1 MGQLEPTDCID
12 CQNTLKHWIE
22 FQLVDEQGK
31 PLIGIPYNLMSMGN
45 KKDIRT
51 GVTDGE
57 GFLREE
63 NLPPMQVILW
73 TDAQKLA
80 DEMELRPLRT
90 VRGPLGSKVRFD
102 AQKQGHSYHY
112 VKIGDLCDKA
122 PQIESWNEEQLPN
135 YHFPNNKFHG
145 FRAAFVN
152 TRYVLEICP
161 FRAWLLLLHHQ
172 KEYSLVNAYNQGL
185 MSVLVYANAKDNGN
199 DETKEYSGSV
209 FHFFK
214 DQLLDLSR
222 LPNQI
227 EQKQFQPI
235 VYDAPFRER
244 YTRVEFI
251 DTGKEL
257 DTQLFYVVNNKDLI
271 ISWRGTAQGQDF
283 WTDLEFKPIQLSE
296 KYLNK
301 GKVHK
306 GFWQAFMAVNNI
318 KIESENKNEDKDK
331 AKKINTFEDIK
342 ALATDK
348 NVFICGHSL
357 GGALALLHSA
367 QLRIHNPCLY
377 TYGMPRVLTY
387 SAVMEINNIIHY
399 RHVNKNDPIPTVPFE
414 RDMDNYF
421 FQNNLD
427 FDGYHLEAILLPME
441 MILPEKTKKFI
452 ENTKSKEVFLH
463 QGKMIHF
470 YKGRTIEENIFL
482 LGEKYTETELYL
494 VPSLLPGELAK
505 EGFFPINK
513 QPMQVE
519 QIRTRLDLLYILDHL
534 SGDYM
539 EFIKKRILELCI
551 PKHNTTYKEDKHRF
565 ENATEFEN
573 KHKQKFIT
581 GNKINSDK
589 FKNNGN
595 SSMLQYFLRLDQ
607 QLESTLLISEN
618 TEEGKRAL
626 NYYIM
631 YNKD

>member
-1 MGQLEPTDCID
+1 MGQLESTDCID

-31 PLIGIPYNLMSMGN
+31 PLVGIPYKLMSVGN

-102 AQKQGHSYHY
+102 TQKQGHSYHY

-122 PQIESWNEEQLPN
+122 PQIENWNEKELPK
-135 YHFPNNKFHG
+135 YHFSDNKFHG
-145 FRAAFVN
+145 FRAGFVD

-161 FRAWLLLLHHQ
+161 FRAWVLLLHHQ

-185 MSVLVYANAKDNGN
+185 MSVLAYANAKDNGN

-235 VYDAPFRER
+235 VYDVPFRER
-244 YTRVEFI
+244 YIHVEFI
-251 DTGKEL
+251 DTDEDL
-257 DTQLFYVVNNKDLI
+257 DTQLFYVANNKELI
-271 ISWRGTAQGQDF
+271 ISWRGTAQGQDGL
-283 WTDLEFKPIQLSE
+283 TDLEFKPIKLSE
-296 KYLNK
+296 EYLSK

-306 GFWQAFMAVNNI
+306 GFWQAFMSVNNEFVKVNGKVSTEEKNI
-318 KIESENKNEDKDK
+318 FNDINKLAMDK
-331 AKKINTFEDIK
+331 E
-342 ALATDK
+342 L
-348 NVFICGHSL
+348 FICGHSL

-367 QLRIHNPCLY
+367 QLRAYNPCLY
-377 TYGMPRVLTY
+377 TYGMPRVITY

-399 RHVNKNDPIPTVPFE
+399 RHINKNDPVPTVPFE
-414 RDMDNYF
+414 RDMDNPF
-421 FQNNLD
+421 FQQGMDLE
-427 FDGYHLEAILLPME
+427 GYHLEVILLPME
-441 MILPEKTKKFI
+441 KIFPEKTKKFI

-463 QGKMIHF
+463 QGKTVHF
-470 YKGRTIEENIFL
+470 YKGRAIEENVFL

-494 VPSLLPGELAK
+494 VPSLLPEELAK
-505 EGFFPINK
+505 EDFFPINK
-513 QPMQVE
+513 QPIKVE
-519 QIRTRLDLLYILDHL
+519 EFRTRLDLFYILDHL

-551 PKHNTTYKEDKHRF
+551 PKYNTIYKEDKHRF
-565 ENATEFEN
+565 ENAMEFEN
-573 KHKQKFIT
+573 KYKQSFIN
-581 GNKINSDK
+581 GNKLKSEK
-589 FKNNGN
+589 LKNNDN
-595 SSMLQYFLRLDQ
+595 SPMHQYFLRLDQ
-607 QLESTLLISEN
+607 QLESTLLVSKKSK
-618 TEEGKRAL
+618 EGQRAL
-626 NYYIM
+626 NYFIM